1 MVKVGDLVRYKN
13 ETWRHWV
20 GIVTREIPGTQE
32 IRVIRW
38 ITPKEMVN
46 SNPKNEMEVISES
59 R

>member
-1 MVKVGDLVRYKN
+1 MKVGDLVRYKD
-13 ETWRHWV
+13 EKWRHWV
-20 GIVTREIPGTQE
+20 GIVQREVPGWGE

-38 ITPKEMVN
+38 FAPEEITS